1 MDNVV
6 DTKLEEQMKELAT
19 YIVDSAPPDVVKTF
33 SIDFLIK
40 SFTDAP
46 DTFETAWI
54 EYQAQQQNSNLI
66 QFPAR
71 GKHNVI

>member
-1 MDNVV
+1 V
-6 DTKLEEQMKELAT
+6 DAKVEEQMKELAT
-19 YIVDSAPPDVVKTF
+19 HIVNSAPTDVVKTF

-40 SFTDAP
+40 SFKDDP

-54 EYQAQQQNSNLI
+54 EYQSQQQNSNII

-71 GKHNVI
+71 GEYNVL